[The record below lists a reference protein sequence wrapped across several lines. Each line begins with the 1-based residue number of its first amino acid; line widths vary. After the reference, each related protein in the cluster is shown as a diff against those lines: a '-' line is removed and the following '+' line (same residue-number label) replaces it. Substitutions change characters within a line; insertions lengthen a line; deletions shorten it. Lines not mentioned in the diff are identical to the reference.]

1 MEAVTFRNVAWEAG
15 FKSAVVSHYFKDK
28 KEMLIFSFETI
39 WKGAADRV
47 FQETSK
53 GRDLATC
60 LDSLLPASPKSFLD
74 WQAWFGFWSTATN
87 DPDLAALRVA
97 AVTQSDTTL
106 TQALEGA
113 KANGELPADLDTAF
127 HASRIQM
134 VLIGIATM
142 AVVEPK
148 RWPPKAQR
156 AMFRAELDLMKSMSE
171 DCAEAS

>member
-1 MEAVTFRNVAWEAG
+1 MEAVTFRNVAREAG

-47 FQETSK
+47 LKETSK

-60 LDSLLPASPKSFLD
+60 LDSLLPACPERLLD
-74 WQAWFGFWSTATN
+74 WQAWLGFWSTATN

-97 AVTQSDTTL
+97 AVSQSDKTL
-106 TQALEGA
+106 IRALEGA
-113 KANGELPADLDTAF
+113 KANGELPVDLDSSF

-148 RWPPKAQR
+148 RWSPKAQR
-156 AMFRAELDLMKSMSE
+156 AMFRAELDLMKSMPL
-171 DCAEAS
+171 DRAKAS